1 MTYAEQVEADEAA
14 LKARLLRLRA
24 FTEDIAQRLH
34 DMPAPQTYVE
44 ATHAARALQTA
55 DKALASLPAASA
67 PKSGEEAT
75 ASSLPVYGVEF
86 SQGSGGALAEGGGP
100 RSGGRGEA
108 APTVRDT
115 LRACADRLLDAVERI
130 DKPQTHI
137 EAARAQRCA
146 LSMQALLRQLY
157 KTPYPSGPR
166 RYEDKDFTILFSDWD
181 DATGRDDRLPSDPDF
196 RIENINCIP
205 LPGEEDRDIWEI
217 ILATQDEQQD
227 FDIAEDCGWW
237 PGGAR
242 YDPNDRF
249 YNCPRLQHWIQTY
262 GMDYFTPD
270 PP

>member
-1 MTYAEQVEADEAA
+1 MTYSEQVEADEAA

-67 PKSGEEAT
+67 PKDAAN
-75 ASSLPVYGVEF
+75 ASSCAPVPGGWGAANAQR
-86 SQGSGGALAEGGGP
+86 SQGDDGEGT
-100 RSGGRGEA
+100 A
-108 APTVRDT
+108 CRDV

-130 DKPQTHI
+130 DRPQTHI

-146 LSMQALLRQLY
+146 LTMQALLRQLY
-157 KTPYPSGPR
+157 KTPYKLTPMV
-166 RYEDKDFTILFSDWD
+166 YEDEHFHLYFHAWT
-181 DATGRDDRLPSDPDF
+181 DATGDDDRMPSDPDF
-196 RIENINCIP
+196 RINNINCIP

-217 ILATQDEQQD
+217 IEATYEEQTARD
-227 FDIAEDCGWW
+227 LAEDWDDW
-237 PGGAR
+237 PDGTS
-242 YDPNDRF
+242 YDPDDPF
-249 YNCPRLQHWIQTY
+249 YNCPRLKLWADTY
-262 GMDYFTPD
+262 GEDYFATRSA

>member
-1 MTYAEQVEADEAA
+1 MLVAMTYSEQAEADEAA

-34 DMPAPQTYVE
+34 GMPAPETYVE

-55 DKALASLPAASA
+55 DKALKSLPEAPPQTCDAA
-67 PKSGEEAT
+67 P
-75 ASSLPVYGVEF
+75 
-86 SQGSGGALAEGGGP
+86 
-100 RSGGRGEA
+100 
-108 APTVRDT
+108 APTVRDA

-130 DKPQTHI
+130 ERPQTHL
-137 EAARAQRCA
+137 EVARAQRCA
-146 LSMQALLRQLY
+146 LTMQALLRQLY
-157 KTPYPSGPR
+157 KTPCPSGPR

-217 ILATQDEQQD
+217 IVATQDEQQD
-227 FDIAEDCGWW
+227 FDIAEDCGRW

-242 YDPNDRF
+242 YDPEDRF
-249 YNCPRLQHWIQTY
+249 YNCPRLQHWVQTY

>member
-1 MTYAEQVEADEAA
+1 MTYAEQVEVDEAA

-44 ATHAARALQTA
+44 ASHAARALQTA
-55 DKALASLPAASA
+55 DKALASLPEA
-67 PKSGEEAT
+67 PPPSCDAD
-75 ASSLPVYGVEF
+75 
-86 SQGSGGALAEGGGP
+86 
-100 RSGGRGEA
+100 A
-108 APTVRDT
+108 APTCRNA

-130 DKPQTHI
+130 DRPQTHI

-146 LSMQALLRQLY
+146 LTMQALLRQLY
-157 KTPYPSGPR
+157 TTPYPSGPR
-166 RYEDKDFTILFSDWD
+166 RYEDKDFPIFFRDWD

-217 ILATQDEQQD
+217 IAATQDEQQD
-227 FDIAEDCGWW
+227 FDIAEDCGWG
-237 PGGAR
+237 PGGGR
-242 YDPNDRF
+242 CDPNDRF

-270 PP
+270 PPP